1 MRREMDEV
9 SDLLAAHE
17 RGFLNVD
24 GDSKSC
30 YAEIDGSPLGVA
42 KHARGWPERK
52 LRDDVD
58 LRDFYYQS
66 YVFRSL
72 YHDQLHRWLRLI
84 PRKQLMI
91 IQSEIFFENAAG
103 TMNRVAE
110 FLGLE
115 PFEFQAANQL
125 ERRWDAGA
133 GNALKMPQDYPAMD
147 DETRNLLAD
156 FFQPYNRQLYGLIDE
171 DFGWR

>member
-1 MRREMDEV
+1 M
-9 SDLLAAHE
+9 
-17 RGFLNVD
+17 
-24 GDSKSC
+24 
-30 YAEIDGSPLGVA
+30 A

-72 YHDQLHRWLRLI
+72 YHDQLHRWLRLF
-84 PRKQLMI
+84 PREQLMI
-91 IQSEIFFENAAG
+91 IQSEIFFENTAE
-103 TMNRVAE
+103 TMNKVVE
-110 FLGLE
+110 FLGLK
-115 PFEFQAANQL
+115 PFDFEEANQL

-133 GNALKMPQDYPAMD
+133 GNALKMPQNYPTMD
-147 DETRNLLAD
+147 DETRDLLAD
-156 FFQPYNRQLYGLIDE
+156 FFEPYNRQLYRLIDA